1 MKRLT
6 LLFFLITALTFGQEQ
21 EKKEAPWNV
30 MYPEFMAEE
39 AAEYFDEFNMLWSD
53 ESPINVKEGRLVAI
67 AVSAAIRCEYCIA
80 AQIEFAK
87 KAVSTRFSE
96 DKLKAITIDYK
107 ELLEPTRNEDADG
120 SLWSTFN
127 LLQEK
132 VIHGM
137 FEYNYGVKT
146 RKVRKIKNFAQNQ
159 KVNQELFNMALEYV
173 S

>member
-21 EKKEAPWNV
+21 EKKEAPWNA

-87 KAVSTRFSE
+87 KAGANNEEIKAAIQIAAEIQRFS
-96 DKLKAITIDYK
+96 T
-107 ELLEPTRNEDADG
+107 LLYGNEFDAD
-120 SLWSTFN
+120 TFN
-127 LLQEK
+127 KLIGRDNKE
-132 VIHGM
+132 
-137 FEYNYGVKT
+137 
-146 RKVRKIKNFAQNQ
+146 
-159 KVNQELFNMALEYV
+159 
-173 S
+173 

>member
-53 ESPINVKEGRLVAI
+53 ESPINAKEGRLIAI

-87 KAVSTRFSE
+87 KAGANNEEIKAAIQIAAEIQRFS
-96 DKLKAITIDYK
+96 T
-107 ELLEPTRNEDADG
+107 LLYGNEFDAD
-120 SLWSTFN
+120 TFN
-127 LLQEK
+127 KLIGRDNKE
-132 VIHGM
+132 
-137 FEYNYGVKT
+137 
-146 RKVRKIKNFAQNQ
+146 
-159 KVNQELFNMALEYV
+159 
-173 S
+173 

>member
-87 KAVSTRFSE
+87 KAGANNEEIKAAIQIAAEIQRFSTLLYGNE
-96 DKLKAITIDYK
+96 FDAETFYK
-107 ELLEPTRNEDADG
+107 IIGRDN
-120 SLWSTFN
+120 
-127 LLQEK
+127 K
-132 VIHGM
+132 
-137 FEYNYGVKT
+137 
-146 RKVRKIKNFAQNQ
+146 
-159 KVNQELFNMALEYV
+159 
-173 S
+173 

>member
-39 AAEYFDEFNMLWSD
+39 AAEYFEEFNMLWSD
-53 ESPINVKEGRLVAI
+53 ESPINAKEGRLIAI

-87 KAVSTRFSE
+87 IDGANDEEIKAAIQIAAEIQRFS
-96 DKLKAITIDYK
+96 T
-107 ELLEPTRNEDADG
+107 LLYGNEFDAD
-120 SLWSTFN
+120 TFN
-127 LLQEK
+127 
-132 VIHGM
+132 
-137 FEYNYGVKT
+137 
-146 RKVRKIKNFAQNQ
+146 KIIGRDNK
-159 KVNQELFNMALEYV
+159 E
-173 S
+173 

>member
-6 LLFFLITALTFGQEQ
+6 LLFFLVTALTFGQEQ

-87 KAVSTRFSE
+87 KAGANNEEIKAAIQIAAEIQRFSTLLYGNE
-96 DKLKAITIDYK
+96 FDSETFYK
-107 ELLEPTRNEDADG
+107 IIGRDN
-120 SLWSTFN
+120 
-127 LLQEK
+127 
-132 VIHGM
+132 
-137 FEYNYGVKT
+137 
-146 RKVRKIKNFAQNQ
+146 
-159 KVNQELFNMALEYV
+159 
-173 S
+173 

>member
-53 ESPINVKEGRLVAI
+53 ESPIYVKEGRLVAI

-87 KAVSTRFSE
+87 KAGANNEEIKAAIQIAAEIQRFS
-96 DKLKAITIDYK
+96 T
-107 ELLEPTRNEDADG
+107 LLYGNEFDAD
-120 SLWSTFN
+120 TFN
-127 LLQEK
+127 KLIGRDNKE
-132 VIHGM
+132 
-137 FEYNYGVKT
+137 
-146 RKVRKIKNFAQNQ
+146 
-159 KVNQELFNMALEYV
+159 
-173 S
+173 

>member
-6 LLFFLITALTFGQEQ
+6 LLFFLITAVTFGQEQ

-53 ESPINVKEGRLVAI
+53 ESPIDIKAGRLVAI

-87 KAVSTRFSE
+87 KAGASDEEIKAAIQIAAEIQRFSTLLYGNE
-96 DKLKAITIDYK
+96 FDVDIFNKIIGRDKK
-107 ELLEPTRNEDADG
+107 E
-120 SLWSTFN
+120 
-127 LLQEK
+127 
-132 VIHGM
+132 
-137 FEYNYGVKT
+137 
-146 RKVRKIKNFAQNQ
+146 
-159 KVNQELFNMALEYV
+159 
-173 S
+173 

>member
-6 LLFFLITALTFGQEQ
+6 LLFFLITALSFGQEQ

-53 ESPINVKEGRLVAI
+53 ESPINVKEGRLIAI

-87 KAVSTRFSE
+87 KDGANDEEIKAAIQIDAEIQRFS
-96 DKLKAITIDYK
+96 T
-107 ELLEPTRNEDADG
+107 LLYGNEFDVD
-120 SLWSTFN
+120 TFN
-127 LLQEK
+127 
-132 VIHGM
+132 
-137 FEYNYGVKT
+137 
-146 RKVRKIKNFAQNQ
+146 KIIGRDNK
-159 KVNQELFNMALEYV
+159 E
-173 S
+173 